1 MELTEKEMY
10 EINGGGVCWGAVA
23 AIASA
28 IVFVIGALSGQIKL
42 KWQKLKNTEFIR
54 NSKGKLLIQIQ

>member
-1 MELTEKEMY
+1 MELTNKEMY

-28 IVFVIGALSGQIKL
+28 IVFVIGALSGYTNPTKC
-42 KWQKLKNTEFIR
+42 R
-54 NSKGKLLIQIQ
+54 N